1 MFRHHAIRVFIVTLV
16 AFASNTLAFNAMHPT
31 QRKRLSLFN
40 HKMMMS
46 NEGDGDSPSS
56 LTISSTGTTTR
67 RTFFHRSVAA
77 AAAGV
82 VGGGAVVVQQ
92 QEAAWASGGATA
104 GGAYLLSA
112 KQRYNERVTKGVKEL
127 LAVVDGLKKNDVDA
141 ARDYFIKRDDA
152 GSWNDL
158 TSAGYLLSNAFRT
171 NSSTPPERLTS
182 VKVRKDKEMLL
193 GDDSIDVFLLL

>member
-1 MFRHHAIRVFIVTLV
+1 
-16 AFASNTLAFNAMHPT
+16 
-31 QRKRLSLFN
+31 
-40 HKMMMS
+40 MS
-46 NEGDGDSPSS
+46 NEGDGESTTS
-56 LTISSTGTTTR
+56 LTIRETGTTR
-67 RTFFHRSVAA
+67 RTFFHQSIA

-82 VGGGAVVVQQ
+82 VGGGVVVQH
-92 QEAAWASGGATA
+92 EAAWASGGATA

-112 KQRYNERVTKGVKEL
+112 KQRYNERVTKSVKEL
-127 LAVVDGLKKNDVDA
+127 LVVVDGLKKNDVDA

-182 VKVRKDKEMLL
+182 VKVRKTKGWIALVHLMT
-193 GDDSIDVFLLL
+193 FLFSR